1 MANFQPSG
9 SAAPTGGWTAFS
21 NATMTIGGSA
31 VNEQTPNPTLTAALA
46 NIPAAPTRISP
57 AQAAQD
63 QVMFSDPANITGQ
76 TLLDLATR
84 YATSDITTN
93 VNAAAGS
100 KVMSERV
107 TYWRLNAA
115 IKKQAENTGRTV
127 AEVKADLAVA
137 RKAVGIRFNH
147 LNRTPAT
154 TAGNAQEHNG
164 DTAQEDSDAESQDV
178 GESPAPAPAPSGPS
192 APISAAT
199 TQATTIAPNPVAN
212 VQSTTTIAAQDQVT
226 FANPNQ
232 LSGDVILNL
241 ATRYATS
248 DIAKRVNALA
258 GRDVMTRRTACS
270 RLRTAVRAY
279 AARSGLTAD
288 RVTADLTAA
297 RRAAGIRCNAP
308 NNANAKTSQANTSE
322 SRADEAH
329 TGDTIEGESD
339 SEIQDTATPAPPA
352 FVPAPPSSGPASSAR
367 TATIP
372 AADQELFDNSER
384 LFGDTLLT
392 LAERYS
398 NSEISKHIS
407 KKLGTDKVTLGPAGV
422 FSRINAALKSRV
434 VGTTFT
440 LDQLKENLR
449 AARAANGVRTRAPRG
464 GMDYTVE
471 PAQQAVVATAPITA
485 PATAAA
491 VPKAMDTEMGV
502 AATTTTPTA
511 AAPGPEAMD
520 IEVAVVE
527 TETPAVATQEG
538 EDVEMADAGNE
549 AAQQRYTAVELDAA
563 DALLTMFQT

>member
-1 MANFQPSG
+1 
-9 SAAPTGGWTAFS
+9 
-21 NATMTIGGSA
+21 MTIGGSA
-31 VNEQTPNPTLTAALA
+31 VNGQTHNPTLTAAL
-46 NIPAAPTRISP
+46 
-57 AQAAQD
+57 AAQD
-63 QVMFSDPANITGQ
+63 QVMFSDPANITGHA
-76 TLLDLATR
+76 LLDLATR
-84 YATSDITTN
+84 YATIDITTN

-100 KVMSERV
+100 KVMNERV

-115 IKKQAENTGRTV
+115 IKKQAENTGRTI
-127 AEVKADLAVA
+127 AEVKTDLTVA
-137 RKAVGIRFNH
+137 RKAVGIRFNR

-164 DTAQEDSDAESQDV
+164 DTAQEESDAESQDV
-178 GESPAPAPAPSGPS
+178 AESPAPAPAPSGPS
-192 APISAAT
+192 APISATT
-199 TQATTIAPNPVAN
+199 TQTATIAPNPVAN

-232 LSGDVILNL
+232 LSGDAILNL

-279 AARSGLTAD
+279 AARAGLTAD

-322 SRADEAH
+322 SRANEAH
-329 TGDTIEGESD
+329 TGDTIEEESD
-339 SEIQDTATPAPPA
+339 AEIQDTTTPAPPA
-352 FVPAPPSSGPASSAR
+352 FVPAPAR

-407 KKLGTDKVTLGPAGV
+407 KKFGTDKVTLGPAGV
-422 FSRINAALKSRV
+422 TSRINAALKSRV

-440 LDQLKENLR
+440 LDQLKDNLR
-449 AARAANGVRTRAPRG
+449 AARAANGVRMRAPRG
-464 GMDYTVE
+464 GMDYTVK
-471 PAQQAVVATAPITA
+471 PAQQAVVATAPTTA

-491 VPKAMDTEMGV
+491 IPKAMDTEMGV

-511 AAPGPEAMD
+511 AAPVPEAMD
-520 IEVAVVE
+520 VKMAVVE

-538 EDVEMADAGNE
+538 EDVERADAGNV
-549 AAQQRYTAVELDAA
+549 AVQQRYTAVEMDAA
-563 DALLTMFQT
+563 DALLMMFQTKGATDDEASDTEMNDAERAELITDF

>member
-1 MANFQPSG
+1 
-9 SAAPTGGWTAFS
+9 
-21 NATMTIGGSA
+21 MTIGGSA
-31 VNEQTPNPTLTAALA
+31 VNGQTHNPTLTAALA
-46 NIPAAPTRISP
+46 NLPVAPTRISP

-63 QVMFSDPANITGQ
+63 QVMFSDPANITGHA
-76 TLLDLATR
+76 LLDLATR
-84 YATSDITTN
+84 YATIDITTN

-100 KVMSERV
+100 KVMNERV

-115 IKKQAENTGRTV
+115 IKKQAENTGRTI
-127 AEVKADLAVA
+127 AEVKTDLTVA
-137 RKAVGIRFNH
+137 RKAVGIRFNR

-164 DTAQEDSDAESQDV
+164 DTAQEESDAESQDV
-178 GESPAPAPAPSGPS
+178 AESPAPAPAPSGPS
-192 APISAAT
+192 APISATT
-199 TQATTIAPNPVAN
+199 TQTATIAPNPVAN

-232 LSGDVILNL
+232 LSGDAILNL

-279 AARSGLTAD
+279 AARAGLTAD

-322 SRADEAH
+322 SRANEAH
-329 TGDTIEGESD
+329 TGDTIEEESD
-339 SEIQDTATPAPPA
+339 AEIQDTTTPAPPA
-352 FVPAPPSSGPASSAR
+352 FVPAPAR

-384 LFGDTLLT
+384 PFGDTLLT

-407 KKLGTDKVTLGPAGV
+407 KKFGTDKVTLGPAGV
-422 FSRINAALKSRV
+422 TSRINAALKSRV
-434 VGTTFT
+434 FGTTFT
-440 LDQLKENLR
+440 LDQLKDNLR
-449 AARAANGVRTRAPRG
+449 AARAANGVRMRAPRG
-464 GMDYTVE
+464 GMDYTVK
-471 PAQQAVVATAPITA
+471 PAQQAVVAT
-485 PATAAA
+485 
-491 VPKAMDTEMGV
+491 
-502 AATTTTPTA
+502 ATTTTPTA
-511 AAPGPEAMD
+511 AAPVPEAMD
-520 IEVAVVE
+520 VEMAVVE

-549 AAQQRYTAVELDAA
+549 AVQQRYTAVEMDAA
-563 DALLTMFQT
+563 DALLMMFQTKGATDDEASDTEMNDAERAELITDF

>member
-1 MANFQPSG
+1 
-9 SAAPTGGWTAFS
+9 
-21 NATMTIGGSA
+21 MTIGGSA
-31 VNEQTPNPTLTAALA
+31 VNGQTHNPTLTAALA
-46 NIPAAPTRISP
+46 NLPVAPTRISP

-63 QVMFSDPANITGQ
+63 QVMFSDPANITGHA
-76 TLLDLATR
+76 LLDLATR
-84 YATSDITTN
+84 YATIDITTN

-100 KVMSERV
+100 KVMNERV

-115 IKKQAENTGRTV
+115 IKKQAENTGRTI
-127 AEVKADLAVA
+127 AEVKTDLTVA
-137 RKAVGIRFNH
+137 RKAVGIRFNR

-164 DTAQEDSDAESQDV
+164 DTAQEESDAESQDV
-178 GESPAPAPAPSGPS
+178 AESPAPAPAPSGPS
-192 APISAAT
+192 APISATT
-199 TQATTIAPNPVAN
+199 TQTATIAPNPVAN

-232 LSGDVILNL
+232 LSGDAILNL

-279 AARSGLTAD
+279 AARAGLTAD

-322 SRADEAH
+322 SRANEAH
-329 TGDTIEGESD
+329 TGDTIEEESD
-339 SEIQDTATPAPPA
+339 AEIQDTTTPAPPA
-352 FVPAPPSSGPASSAR
+352 FVPAPAR

-384 LFGDTLLT
+384 PFGDTLLT

-407 KKLGTDKVTLGPAGV
+407 KKFGTDKVTLGPAGV
-422 FSRINAALKSRV
+422 TSRINAALKSRV

-440 LDQLKENLR
+440 LDQLKDNLR
-449 AARAANGVRTRAPRG
+449 AARAANGVRMRAPRG
-464 GMDYTVE
+464 GMGYTVE
-471 PAQQAVVATAPITA
+471 PAQQAVVATAPTTA

-491 VPKAMDTEMGV
+491 IPKAMDTEMGV

-511 AAPGPEAMD
+511 AAPVPEAMD
-520 IEVAVVE
+520 VKMAVVE

-549 AAQQRYTAVELDAA
+549 AVQQRYTAVEMDAA
-563 DALLTMFQT
+563 DALLMMFQTKGATDDEASDTEMNDAERAELITDF